1 VATDHYVAA
10 AAYCLQ
16 NEYCSTLP
24 ILACG
29 TLPALANTGQVIGST
44 RNMATNSNSN
54 LPAFAQAALIHG
66 ATNPAT
72 AGGGSHALPPSTH
85 VLALGSRAPSRLTG
99 RPGQAGANA
108 VLYAALA
115 NAVATAPAPGLTVG
129 VALAMCQATGNP
141 GFLGY
146 ALMGRTTKQGQV
158 YSWLTAAAPAGTVG
172 QGGSKPTTTKAPKPT
187 KPAKAKVVPVA
198 APAAVVV
205 PTEPT
210 ANS

>member
-1 VATDHYVAA
+1 
-10 AAYCLQ
+10 
-16 NEYCSTLP
+16 LP
-24 ILACG
+24 TWPCG

-44 RNMATNSNSN
+44 RNMATNSNSSN
-54 LPAFAQAALIHG
+54 LPAYAQAALAHG
-66 ATNPAT
+66 AANPAT
-72 AGGGSHALPPSTH
+72 AGGGSHALPPSH
-85 VLALGSRAPSRLTG
+85 YIVALGSRAPSRLTG

-108 VLYAALA
+108 TLYAALA
-115 NAVATAPAPGLTVG
+115 HAVANAPGGLTVG
-129 VALAMCQATGNP
+129 VALAMCQATSNP